1 MTAARTPPRAQW
13 SSCAYHAHRHLEA
26 VIQAE
31 NFSKSKARKMNCS
44 VHQPFLLSIIY
55 LLLKCLYSISYIL
68 SLSRKSRKRTLQ
80 TYKHWM
86 LQIVAV
92 VVLWLKLLMHICLC
106 RINLNVPNNSVPSK
120 IKLLIIPHPNRQV
133 LGDVFCCSRCLGRV
147 APSPDF
153 MRQ

>member
-44 VHQPFLLSIIY
+44 VHQPFFYPYIYINSLLD
-55 LLLKCLYSISYIL
+55 IL

-80 TYKHWM
+80 T
-86 LQIVAV
+86 LDVAV
-92 VVLWLKLLMHICLC
+92 VVLWLKLRMHICLC
-106 RINLNVPNNSVPSK
+106 RINLNVPNNSIPSK
-120 IKLLIIPHPNRQV
+120 IKLLIIPHSNRQA
-133 LGDVFCCSRCLGRV
+133 LGDVLFCCSRCLGRA